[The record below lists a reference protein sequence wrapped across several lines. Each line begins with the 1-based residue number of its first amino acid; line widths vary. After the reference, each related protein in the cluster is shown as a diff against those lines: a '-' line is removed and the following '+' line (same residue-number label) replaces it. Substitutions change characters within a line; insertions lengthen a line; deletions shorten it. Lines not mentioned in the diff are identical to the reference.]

1 MEYTIPDYYGQFSCI
16 ADACEDT
23 CCAGWAI
30 VIDERS
36 MKKYMK
42 MKGGFGNR
50 LRNSINIK
58 EGTFEQY
65 EGKRCAFLNDRNLC
79 DIYAEAG
86 KNMLCRTCR
95 RYPRHV
101 EEYEN
106 LREISLSLSCPEAA
120 RIILGKKDP
129 VQFVTAEKGGEEE
142 YGDFDYFLFSALM
155 DTREVLFVILQNRRF
170 SVSFRLAMALAMCHD
185 VQRKISA
192 EEIFSV
198 PDVLDRYTA
207 SRAAERFACVLQKK
221 SENFISRYEAVR
233 GMFGQLYE
241 LEHLRKE
248 WPEMLKEREAVL
260 YEAGAGKY
268 SGICGREIDEGVLEQ
283 IAVYFV
289 YTYFAGAV
297 YDGKP
302 YAKMKLAAASVIL
315 IRELLLAEYEK
326 KGCLEFADYVETAYR
341 YAREIEHS
349 DENLKALERMFS
361 KKSAFLL
368 ENMLAG
374 LNSQDCIYK

>member
-1 MEYTIPDYYGQFSCI
+1 MEYTIPEYYGQFSCI

-30 VIDERS
+30 VIDDRS

-50 LRNSINIK
+50 LRNSINVK

-65 EGKRCAFLNDRNLC
+65 GQKRCAFLNDQNLC

-86 KNMLCRTCR
+86 KEMLCRTCR
-95 RYPRHV
+95 RYPRHI

-120 RIILGKKDP
+120 RIILGKKEP
-129 VQFVTAEKGGEEE
+129 VRFVTVEKEGEEE

-155 DTREVLFVILQNRRF
+155 DTRQALFEILQNRKF
-170 SVSFRLAMALAMCHD
+170 PVSFRLSMALALCHD
-185 VQRKISA
+185 IQRKISSEA
-192 EEIFSV
+192 LFSV
-198 PDVLDRYTA
+198 PDVLYRYSVPGT
-207 SRAAERFACVLQKK
+207 AERFAAVLRKK
-221 SENFISRYEAVR
+221 SERFISGYDAVR
-233 GMFGQLYE
+233 GMFSQLYE
-241 LEHLRKE
+241 LEHLRAE
-248 WPEMLKEREAVL
+248 WPELLKESESIL
-260 YEAGAGKY
+260 YGSGKY
-268 SGICGREIDEGVLEQ
+268 TEICRHTIDETILEQ

-302 YAKMKLAAASVIL
+302 YSKMKLAAVSVIL

-326 KGCLEFADYVETAYR
+326 KGCLEFADYVEMAHR

-349 DENLKALERMFS
+349 DENLKTLEQMFS
-361 KKSAFLL
+361 KNPAFLL
-368 ENMLAG
+368 ENILAG
-374 LNSQDCIYK
+374 LKE